1 MMLDDNIFHW
11 SMQER
16 EHPNM
21 GMSGRMSVEKK
32 GIVCIC
38 ITKYVHTVCPSQNL
52 RLVQSPSHGGSLDPP
67 APGRLRPHKN
77 HNGLLL
83 PPASSFCPFHP
94 SGQTSLCSQS
104 RMMPLSNSMKTRWY

>member
-38 ITKYVHTVCPSQNL
+38 ITKCVHTVCPSQNL

-67 APGRLRPHKN
+67 RPLADSGPTKTTMVCSSLQRLAFALSVLQAK
-77 HNGLLL
+77 
-83 PPASSFCPFHP
+83 HP
-94 SGQTSLCSQS
+94 SA
-104 RMMPLSNSMKTRWY
+104 RNPE

>member
-38 ITKYVHTVCPSQNL
+38 ITKCVHTVCPSQKL

-67 APGRLRPHKN
+67 RPWQTQAPQKLQWSA
-77 HNGLLL
+77 
-83 PPASSFCPFHP
+83 PPSSV
-94 SGQTSLCSQS
+94 
-104 RMMPLSNSMKTRWY
+104 